1 MDRSRKVILSELIQT
16 SKDKYCVFSYIWI
29 LAFKPLINMH
39 ATICIAT
46 EGVSSKGL
54 EEREALPRKGKQCIV
69 TERWRGR
76 LEWKG

>member
-1 MDRSRKVILSELIQT
+1 
-16 SKDKYCVFSYIWI
+16 
-29 LAFKPLINMH
+29 MH

-76 LEWKG
+76 LERKG